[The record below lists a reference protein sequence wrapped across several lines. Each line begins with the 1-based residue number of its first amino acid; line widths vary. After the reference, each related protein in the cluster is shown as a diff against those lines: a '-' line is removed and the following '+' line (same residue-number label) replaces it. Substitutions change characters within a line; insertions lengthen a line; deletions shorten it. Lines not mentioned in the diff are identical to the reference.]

1 MELPFL
7 TWISLLFFYTLYVL
21 LGECVFHNNPDHEEK
36 HADQQDSNNQEAME
50 KFKLIMVDMMAKLL
64 LNDDSNESSN
74 FTHIF
79 KKILKMNRSNCD
91 SKNGNPIP
99 QVFKLIQALNFFVLK
114 LEHHFRSAYTEE
126 RLHCRQS

>member
-1 MELPFL
+1 M

-114 LEHHFRSAYTEE
+114 LEHHFRSAFMEE
-126 RLHCRQS
+126 QLHCRQN